1 MPTRGEPIRLAPA
14 GVTRREWFRAGLGAG
29 AVIAGALT
37 GNSHAIDATLES
49 TFGRAKNLLFLFLSG
64 GPSQYETFDPKPDAP
79 AEIRG
84 IFKPIATNVPGVRI
98 CELLPRTARIA
109 DKLCI
114 VRSMSTGDPNHE
126 SGGYWVNTGHRY
138 TGSDM
143 RAVHP
148 TDWPTF
154 GSVVKMLKPST
165 QVPFSAVVLP
175 EPIIANPGIFLPGQ
189 NGGFLGK
196 RWDPEY
202 FRCDPSGSD
211 FKIEGFELPADLSP
225 DRLDGRHGLAEQL
238 DRHASW
244 TEHAET
250 ARQQHLIMKDA
261 MGLVLSRKAR
271 EAFRLDREPSVVR
284 DRYGRVKWGQSLLLA
299 RRMLEAGV
307 RMVFVN
313 WPREPGDIS
322 AGNPLWDTHSQNNP
336 RMKDVLCPQFDLSF
350 PALIEDLDQRGM
362 LAETLVVAIGEMGRT
377 PTFNAAGGRDHWG
390 NVWPFVLA
398 GAGIRTA
405 QVVGASDHRGAEV
418 RDGKVTPSDLTATMA
433 HLLGIGHHAMF
444 RDKADRPHKVAEGE
458 PIRVALG
465 LEPATRERTTPGGIV
480 SPNAVVTNALLVD
493 TDFEPPAVL
502 HAPDKPVRGW
512 QAFPVAQDDRFG
524 VLLARV
530 PDKRSRSGEH
540 HIGIGYGL
548 QTGNGKGTLAKNE
561 RAMLCQEVFNPRP
574 GRYTLTVH
582 ASGGAFDRP
591 DYYRDVWVKNFTCR
605 LVIFGYADASKDP
618 RKIIELASEKF
629 SPPFAGPYE
638 SDYRAYSVSAVLRDQ
653 DGGGQ
658 TAKGIG
664 VGVIVDKTSAGE
676 LDVPKGG
683 PRSQGLIRID
693 DVRLEFTT

>member
-1 MPTRGEPIRLAPA
+1 MPACNEPIPFS
-14 GVTRREWFRAGLGAG
+14 GPTRREWLRASGLGAG

-37 GNSHAIDATLES
+37 GDARAAPDALDS
-49 TFGRAKNLLFLFLSG
+49 TFGRAKSLLFLFLSG

-84 IFKPIATNVPGVRI
+84 VFRPINTNVPGVRI
-98 CELLPRTARIA
+98 CELLPRTARMA

-126 SGGYWVNTGHRY
+126 SSGYWVNTGHRY

-154 GSVVKMLKPST
+154 GSIVKMLKPSK
-165 QVPFSAVVLP
+165 QVPFSSVVLP

-202 FRCDPSGSD
+202 FRCDPSAPD
-211 FKIEGFELPADLSP
+211 FRIEGFELPAELTAN
-225 DRLDGRHGLAEQL
+225 RLDERHSLARQL
-238 DRHASW
+238 ERHTGW

-250 ARQQHLIMKDA
+250 TRQQNSVMREA
-261 MGLVLSRKAR
+261 MGVVLSSRAR
-271 EAFRLDREPSVVR
+271 EAFRLDREPTAVR
-284 DRYGRVKWGQSLLLA
+284 DRYGRTKWGQSLLLA
-299 RRMLEAGV
+299 RRLIEAGV

-350 PALIEDLDQRGM
+350 PALIEDLDQRGL

-377 PTFNAAGGRDHWG
+377 PTFNGSGGRDHWG

-398 GAGIRTA
+398 GAGVRTA
-405 QVVGASDHRGAEV
+405 QVIGASDRRGAEV
-418 RDGKVTPSDLTATMA
+418 HDGKVTPSDLTATMA

-444 RDKADRPHKVAEGE
+444 RDRADRPHKVTEGE
-458 PIRVALG
+458 PIRAALG
-465 LEPATRERTTPGGIV
+465 LEPATRARTDPGG
-480 SPNAVVTNALLVD
+480 VVQPATVASNGLLVH
-493 TDFEPPAVL
+493 TDFEPPAAL
-502 HAPDKPVRGW
+502 HPPDKPVRGW
-512 QAFPVAQDDRFG
+512 QAFPTAQKDQFG
-524 VLLARV
+524 VWLGRV

-540 HIGIGYGL
+540 HVAIGYGL
-548 QTGNGKGTLAKNE
+548 QTGNGAGKIAKGA
-561 RAMLCQEVFNPRP
+561 RAVLCQEVFNPRP
-574 GRYTLTVH
+574 GKYTFTVH

-591 DYYRDVWVKNFTCR
+591 DYYRDVWSKHFTCR
-605 LVIFGYADASKDP
+605 LVIFGYRDESKDP
-618 RKIIELASEKF
+618 SNVVELASATF
-629 SPPFAGPYE
+629 TPPFAGAYE
-638 SDYRAYSVSAVLRDQ
+638 ADYRPYTVSAVLRDQ

-658 TAKGIG
+658 TAKG
-664 VGVIVDKTSAGE
+664 VCVAVVVEKTSAGE
-676 LDVPKGG
+676 LDVPTGG

-693 DVRLEFTT
+693 DVSLEFTA